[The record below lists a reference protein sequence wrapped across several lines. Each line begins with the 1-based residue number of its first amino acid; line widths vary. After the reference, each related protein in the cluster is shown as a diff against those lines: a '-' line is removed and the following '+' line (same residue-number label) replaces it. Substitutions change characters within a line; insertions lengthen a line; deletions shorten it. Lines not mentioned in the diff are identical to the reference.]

1 MKFKCTL
8 TFGGEVVQ
16 LLEISIRVYYV
27 KVITTSLVDKFQ
39 RYKQKRTIDEN
50 DSVMKGYMTISF
62 SYVYL
67 KGLHLGIGPSSP
79 VVIDVHRLNLQPNVT
94 KTSIS

>member
-1 MKFKCTL
+1 M
-8 TFGGEVVQ
+8 
-16 LLEISIRVYYV
+16 LE
-27 KVITTSLVDKFQ
+27 KEQ
-39 RYKQKRTIDEN
+39 EN

-79 VVIDVHRLNLQPNVT
+79 VVIDVHRLNLQLA
-94 KTSIS
+94 KTLQKMRLDLSIIQYHSKQIDT